1 MWLDATNLHLPRPK
15 KKLDDKRVSPFTIID
30 KARATAYKLKLLPHW
45 KIHPHFNE
53 KLLTPYV
60 PPAFPNQE
68 APLPPPPDLIDD
80 EEEYEIEEILDSK
93 PCTIRGGQGKKSYQ
107 VIDYFVKWKGWTHE
121 HNSWVHDSEMG
132 NAQEAIEEYE
142 QRISNARR
150 INVAKIVTPDENKRV
165 TMILDFKY
173 ENQCCYYLTQQKD
186 GKQKWVKDPDVNI
199 WGELIKEYWNSN
211 RSDLEDNEP

>member
-1 MWLDATNLHLPRPK
+1 
-15 KKLDDKRVSPFTIID
+15 
-30 KARATAYKLKLLPHW
+30 
-45 KIHPHFNE
+45 
-53 KLLTPYV
+53 
-60 PPAFPNQE
+60 
-68 APLPPPPDLIDD
+68 
-80 EEEYEIEEILDSK
+80 
-93 PCTIRGGQGKKSYQ
+93 
-107 VIDYFVKWKGWTHE
+107 
-121 HNSWVHDSEMG
+121 MG